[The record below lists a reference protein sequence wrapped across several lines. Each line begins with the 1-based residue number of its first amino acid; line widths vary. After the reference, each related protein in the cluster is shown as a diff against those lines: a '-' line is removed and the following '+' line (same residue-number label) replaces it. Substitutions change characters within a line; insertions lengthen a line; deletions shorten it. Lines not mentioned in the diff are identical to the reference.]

1 MMKSWMKVLIALVV
15 VLGIFFGAG
24 FRIAHPVSGLSS
36 SLGNA
41 KSSLAVYKADG
52 QTTVGSK
59 IVLDIKGVGTAIGIV
74 RATAGG
80 NTDVDLG
87 ASLVRVPS
95 NDVSGKLFAV
105 IPFLGSIA
113 GIIGL

>member
-1 MMKSWMKVLIALVV
+1 MKSWLKALIALVV
-15 VLGIFFGAG
+15 FLGLFFGAG
-24 FRIAHPVSGLSS
+24 FRIAHPVAGLSS

-41 KSSLAVYKADG
+41 KSSLAVYKSNE

-59 IVLDIKGVGTAIGIV
+59 IVLDIEGVGTAIGIV
-74 RATAGG
+74 RATADG

-87 ASLVRVPS
+87 ASLVRVPDK
-95 NDVSGKLFAV
+95 DVSGKLYAV

>member
-1 MMKSWMKVLIALVV
+1 MRALIALVV
-15 VLGIFFGAG
+15 VLGLFFGAG

-41 KSSLAVYKADG
+41 KSSLAVYKSDG
-52 QTTVGSK
+52 QTTVGSR

-80 NTDVDLG
+80 NADVDLG
-87 ASLVRVPS
+87 ASLVRVPEK
-95 NDVSGKLFAV
+95 DVSGKLYAV

-113 GIIGL
+113 GIFGL

>member
-1 MMKSWMKVLIALVV
+1 MVKSWMKPLIALVV

-41 KSSLAVYKADG
+41 KSSLAVYKSDG
-52 QTTVGSK
+52 QTTVGSR
-59 IVLDIKGVGTAIGIV
+59 IVLDIEGVGTAIGIV

-80 NTDVDLG
+80 NADVDLG
-87 ASLVRVPS
+87 ASLVRIPEE
-95 NDVSGKLFAV
+95 DVSGKLYAV